1 MFIGNLIAQWQESV
15 LTRSKVTQF
24 FYYSF
29 FLGRTAEINCSSAF
43 FWIAYRWWNIFY
55 LVIHMKM
62 DCTIIKAEKIAR
74 WYILIK
80 FIVNWKEGKR
90 CISNYWII
98 WRDGIFVFGCSR
110 LMVVDKKGQ
119 LFLLHLVTAIISILT
134 CFTIMSSDAD
144 YSRFWDLLLF

>member
-1 MFIGNLIAQWQESV
+1 M
-15 LTRSKVTQF
+15 TQF
-24 FYYSF
+24 FCNSL
-29 FLGRTAEINCSSAF
+29 FLGRIAGINYSSAF
-43 FWIAYRWWNIFY
+43 FRIVYRWWNIFY

-62 DCTIIKAEKIAR
+62 DCTIIKAEKIAH